1 MSDWKVTFWGV
12 RGSIPV
18 PGPTTVKYGGNTSCL
33 EIRSDEGDWII
44 FDAGTGLRALGDS
57 LDLSK
62 KHEINLMIS
71 HPHWDH
77 INGFPFFTPIYI
89 PGNRVT
95 VYGPSTFE
103 LTMEDVIAGQ
113 MKYSYFPVRTAE
125 LSADLRF
132 RELREEEIRVGNY
145 TVRTQMLNHPVTCLG
160 YRVTYKGRVFI
171 YLGDN
176 EPYYNV
182 FNDSDPETEAV
193 ALQMNERLVEF
204 VRGADTLVADSQYVP
219 AEYGSHKGW
228 GHSHTHHVVNL
239 ALKAK
244 VKHLFFFHHEP
255 LRTDAE
261 LDRLVDHYRN
271 KMIEKGFSLEID
283 AARERASFDL

>member
-1 MSDWKVTFWGV
+1 MLF
-12 RGSIPV
+12 
-18 PGPTTVKYGGNTSCL
+18 
-33 EIRSDEGDWII
+33 RS
-44 FDAGTGLRALGDS
+44 
-57 LDLSK
+57 
-62 KHEINLMIS
+62 
-71 HPHWDH
+71 
-77 INGFPFFTPIYI
+77 
-89 PGNRVT
+89 
-95 VYGPSTFE
+95 
-103 LTMEDVIAGQ
+103 
-113 MKYSYFPVRTAE
+113 TAE